1 MLCIYL
7 EPQIVTLEWFLSVCL
22 IQWWSDLPYYPPNR
36 MFEKFVDE
44 HHSSINLQDFQSC
57 FVWWSDFL
65 VPNIYLVSA
74 LCSPIWTLALYFYFN
89 NFCCKWIQAGPSPIQ
104 PTLVVRSW
112 LLNKIICKYK
122 VNLSRS
128 IVECTA
134 LIRYWGTVNNI
145 RQLLHNSLWNLQS
158 LYVNNESSLP
168 FTIFQNDNNFVL
180 TYSRLLLSSFLF
192 AICIIC
198 EQFNDHVLKRSS
210 GTVVP
215 LTQGSGDTVHLRNL
229 DTFWSVSYNYL
240 LFQVLNKYR
249 LIFVKQNMKLDTCK
263 ISIDIIFKTFWPI
276 LLTR

>member
-1 MLCIYL
+1 M
-7 EPQIVTLEWFLSVCL
+7 VWFPGS
-22 IQWWSDLPYYPPNR
+22 
-36 MFEKFVDE
+36 
-44 HHSSINLQDFQSC
+44 
-57 FVWWSDFL
+57 
-65 VPNIYLVSA
+65 NIYLVSA

-89 NFCCKWIQAGPSPIQ
+89 NFCCKWIQAGPSPTQ